1 MQPHF
6 CMTRISGFARPGA
19 DMYGRGHHRGG
30 SYCAQPHQRRLWGIR
45 HYHPQNRAA
54 DMRSDPIP
62 SLPRDLGTAR
72 RGAPGYPIG
81 SARRRAASIG
91 ERVRAELEMEGD
103 RHRTLAAFLQP
114 RRPVAA
120 RRPYPASLPSGIRV
134 VDAAVNARGI
144 EAQRVGTRSTT
155 HFPFTSANSAS
166 FRCRSR
172 SARRCRARAY
182 CADRPRCNSS
192 PRRCCRRCR
201 QTPARILVEGPAL
214 RAVIA
219 GGFGP
224 VSGSLHLRGRSC
236 RDGRCRATPTH
247 PWLSMSAPRGAKP
260 SSGPSWISAS
270 AVAGEFGP
278 GSSRAT
284 ALSLRT
290 RRPYPTPNRRL
301 GSA

>member
-1 MQPHF
+1 
-6 CMTRISGFARPGA
+6 
-19 DMYGRGHHRGG
+19 
-30 SYCAQPHQRRLWGIR
+30 
-45 HYHPQNRAA
+45 
-54 DMRSDPIP
+54 MRSDPIP

-134 VDAAVNARGI
+134 VDAAVYARGI
-144 EAQRVGTRSTT
+144 GAQRVGTRSTT

-224 VSGSLHLRGRSC
+224 VQRILAFARSKLPRWPLPSDTHTPLAVDVGAAWRKAEQRTVVDFSERSC
-236 RDGRCRATPTH
+236 RRVRAGIEPRDRTFPPNTPTVPH
-247 PWLSMSAPRGAKP
+247 TEP
-260 SSGPSWISAS
+260 STG
-270 AVAGEFGP
+270 
-278 GSSRAT
+278 
-284 ALSLRT
+284 
-290 RRPYPTPNRRL
+290 L
-301 GSA
+301 GMIA